1 MQYLP
6 RWTPGLQCPKNEA
19 VICSDHSKCK
29 KCGWNPEVSEK
40 RLAAV
45 IEELKQKRR
54 AAVNGKNN

>member
-1 MQYLP
+1 MKYYP
-6 RWTPGLQCPKNEA
+6 RWTPGIQCPNNEA
-19 VICSDHSKCK
+19 IICPDHSKCS

-54 AAVNGKNN
+54 AAANGKHN